1 MEVGHLSI
9 LRDLP
14 LHHRDRFD
22 RSIVAEAKSA
32 DMTLVAADG
41 VFDY

>member
-14 LHHRDRFD
+14 RHYRDRFD
-22 RSIVAEAKSA
+22 RSIVAEAQSA
-32 DMTLVAADG
+32 DMMLVSANKE
-41 VFDY
+41 

>member
-1 MEVGHLSI
+1 MGFLSI

-14 LHHRDRFD
+14 RHYRDCFD

-32 DMTLVAADG
+32 DMMLVAADG